1 MSLKYQGYSVVFQE
15 VPDEVSLVISIS
27 GCPHRCP
34 GCHSQHLWEDS
45 GSDVL
50 KDLPVLLQKYE
61 GLITCLCFMGGDHCP
76 EDLIAGCK
84 LAHDLGLKTCL
95 YTGLDTLDEVE
106 RKNLSTCFD
115 YIKVGHYDA
124 TKGGLES
131 PNTNQIF
138 YKHKD
143 NVYTDITSK
152 FNKEKKHE
160 E

>member
-1 MSLKYQGYSVVFQE
+1 M
-15 VPDEVSLVISIS
+15 
-27 GCPHRCP
+27 
-34 GCHSQHLWEDS
+34 
-45 GSDVL
+45 
-50 KDLPVLLQKYE
+50 LLQKYE